1 MRDLTGIVAF
11 IHAKG
16 TSSRVSSKNKQM
28 LGGRPLFLHAIIK
41 ASAAE
46 LVDHIVIDSDDDE
59 ILEIG
64 ERYGAI
70 PLKRPA
76 ELATNATAGDGLESW
91 AAYNCPFSD
100 AIAVVIPTSPFIKP
114 ESIDNAIKMLIG
126 NDADSV
132 AGVRSSKLFLWR
144 DGKPA
149 YGSIRTTQEL
159 PLTTWETTGLYVTK
173 TDYINKHHQR
183 INYENCLPFELSR
196 LESVDIDTPED
207 LEFARMLYAGMYQ

>member
-16 TSSRVSSKNKQM
+16 TSSRVPSKNKQL

-46 LVDHIVIDSDDDE
+46 LVDHVVIDSDDDE

-64 ERYGAI
+64 QRYDAI

-114 ESIDNAIKMLIG
+114 ASIDGAIKLLIA

-132 AGVRSSKLFLWR
+132 SGVRSSKLFLWR
-144 DGKPA
+144 NGKPG
-149 YGSIRTTQEL
+149 YGSIRTSQAL
-159 PLTTWETTGLYVTK
+159 PMTTWETTGLYITK
-173 TDYINKHHQR
+173 TAYINKHHQR
-183 INYENCLPFELSR
+183 INYGDCLPYELS
-196 LESVDIDTPED
+196 LIESVDIDTPED
-207 LEFARMLYAGMYQ
+207 LEFARMLYAGMNQ